1 MHNWQELEHKYFM
14 NTFERVP
21 LTLVKGEGVK
31 VWDDTGRE
39 YLDFVGGWA
48 VNSLGHCHP
57 VITKAVTEQVH
68 KLIQV
73 SNSYYSIPQVQLA
86 ELLVNNSCLDRV
98 FFCNS
103 GAEANEG
110 AVKLARRYGQHYLNG
125 AYEVITTIGSFHGRT
140 LGMVA
145 ATGQSKLQKP
155 YVPLPTGFI
164 NVEYNNIEA
173 IKAAT
178 TDKTCA
184 VMLESVQGEGGVN
197 FPTGN
202 YLKDIRDWCDEKTML
217 LMLDEIQTGI
227 GRMGTLFAYKRYG
240 IEPDVMTLAKGL
252 GGGFPIGAILAKE
265 RASVF
270 VPGEHGSTFGG
281 NPVTCAAAYATVEFI
296 LENGIAQNAGKVGKY
311 LTDRLNGLKRKFPL
325 ITDVRG
331 GGLLVGVDF
340 SCEIAGLLLTECLG
354 RGLLVNR
361 LKPDTLR
368 FMPPLIIGNEDVDK
382 AIRILDEALSVMP
395 EK

>member
-1 MHNWQELEHKYFM
+1 
-14 NTFERVP
+14 
-21 LTLVKGEGVK
+21 
-31 VWDDTGRE
+31 
-39 YLDFVGGWA
+39 
-48 VNSLGHCHP
+48 
-57 VITKAVTEQVH
+57 
-68 KLIQV
+68 
-73 SNSYYSIPQVQLA
+73 
-86 ELLVNNSCLDRV
+86 
-98 FFCNS
+98 
-103 GAEANEG
+103 
-110 AVKLARRYGQHYLNG
+110 
-125 AYEVITTIGSFHGRT
+125 
-140 LGMVA
+140 
-145 ATGQSKLQKP
+145 
-155 YVPLPTGFI
+155 
-164 NVEYNNIEA
+164 VEYNNIEA

-281 NPVTCAAAYATVEFI
+281 NPVTCAAAYATVKFI
-296 LENGIAQNAGKVGKY
+296 LENGISQNAGKVGKY
-311 LTDRLNGLKRKFPL
+311 LIDRLNGLKRKFPL

-340 SCEIAGLLLTECLG
+340 SREIAGLLLTECLG